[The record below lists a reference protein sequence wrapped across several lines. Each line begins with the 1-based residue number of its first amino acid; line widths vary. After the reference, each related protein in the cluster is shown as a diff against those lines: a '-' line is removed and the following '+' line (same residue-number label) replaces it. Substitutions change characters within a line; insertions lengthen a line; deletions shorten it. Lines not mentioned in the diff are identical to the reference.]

1 MDSFLSDAI
10 ARNRPRLV
18 LFTPRDSPS
27 LLYKL
32 TAFAHQKTADFGF
45 VTTVRGD
52 EVLLQRFGVGTG
64 EKRLAV
70 LKEHHLPTSVMKV
83 RRVWVLCATVLLSEF
98 CESLR
103 KPIGTGITHD
113 PCQNAIVKTD
123 NFTTDLAYYKGF
135 SRAKYS
141 GNSGM

>member
-1 MDSFLSDAI
+1 MKVILSLHPIQITESNVDSFLSEAI

-32 TAFAHQKTADFGF
+32 TAFAHQRTADFGF

-52 EVLLQRFGVGTG
+52 GVLLQRFGVRIG

-70 LKEHHLPTSVMKV
+70 FKEYHLPTTVMKV
-83 RRVWVLCATVLLSEF
+83 RRVWVLCA
-98 CESLR
+98 
-103 KPIGTGITHD
+103 I
-113 PCQNAIVKTD
+113 
-123 NFTTDLAYYKGF
+123 
-135 SRAKYS
+135 
-141 GNSGM
+141 